1 MLSVL
6 FSYKTTFRQ
15 RTHIWTF
22 VSVFWFYTLFFAWR
36 SNLDPSNQLYYGVV
50 QRFYLQNSIIIIYLA
65 SLTLNEILTFSK
77 MPESTNIATA
87 LAFILIAIRYKKNN
101 YSNFDFVQNFGDLHI
116 DAFPPNSVILMKGDL
131 PANTFR
137 YLELIEQKRDDLQF
151 VDTQPMTY
159 IWYLKYQRKRF
170 NLSFPGDKYSLDRKP
185 GSFSLQDL
193 IRSGVFYLYTF
204 LVFFFFIC

>member
-1 MLSVL
+1 MISVL
-6 FSYKTTFRQ
+6 FSYRSSFRQ
-15 RTHIWTF
+15 RTNVWTF
-22 VSVFWFYTLFFAWR
+22 ISIFWFYTLFFAWR

-65 SLTLNEILTFSK
+65 SLTVNEILMIFK
-77 MPESTNIATA
+77 IQKNIPFAA
-87 LAFILIAIRYKKNN
+87 GLSFILIAIRYKKNN
-101 YSNFDFVQNFGDLHI
+101 FSDFDFVQNFGNLHI

-137 YLELIEQKRDDLQF
+137 YLELIEANRKDLQF

-159 IWYLKYQRKRF
+159 TWYLKYQRKRF
-170 NLSFPGDKYSLDRKP
+170 NLSFPGDKYSLDRKS

-193 IRSGVFYLYTF
+193 IRSGVFYLDYF
-204 LVFFFFIC
+204 